1 MDVERLSALAERVLG
16 GETEAYEAIFLETK
30 DNLYFH
36 AKTILLSEE
45 AAWDAVQDSYLAAFR
60 SLEKLANSG
69 RLMMWLCAIVS
80 NISFSR
86 LRKQPRANTAAKE
99 AASAEITEN
108 TLAALPDMQR
118 TALLLRYCDDMAMA
132 QIASVMRCSE
142 MAAQNSLAD
151 AEKALGLVREFSSD
165 MTALSPSELKT
176 QMERL
181 ELKCQLP
188 PSLTLSIGSI
198 IAQKCG
204 YSSSLRVTS
213 GVSSF
218 AAPRPVDRQ
227 RGTGAMPR
235 PKREREQEYGRG
247 RERDSE
253 RERAQERSRER
264 EQEREYE
271 RRRGDERKYERDDA
285 HYEERREARERR
297 EPEPPPINRYGDSP
311 YQKQKKK
318 SGGMPIAAAVIL
330 VISGLILGVFA
341 VRYISAHFGG
351 GKDADVSIVNVRRD
365 ADSAPREHQAL
376 SSEAAQ
382 AYLGVLT
389 GHTGKSGVCSST
401 TEGPGLAY
409 ANLIDFDADGYDE
422 LYLYYID
429 REFSAEN
436 AQYSRG
442 DDGTEL
448 WCLHEE
454 LWRYD
459 GELKKCYEAEHFH
472 TGAPSSANTEGRW
485 LLDNNGRA
493 QLASWH
499 SDVDENGYI
508 NQYLTVYELAEGTLE
523 AGYEVTATFVVANQ
537 AKYMAEGYA
546 IENYY
551 GTDNAQF
558 DSIAYFFEGAV
569 KADGHRVGY
578 SYTDCLAL
586 ADLSTSDI
594 VPLDD
599 YNDDNPVTLLKDFYD
614 ARRDGGRQLIY
625 FNGAGLTWELSD
637 INNMLSSLA
646 DICTGKAETA

>member
-1 MDVERLSALAERVLG
+1 MDVEKLSALAERVLD
-16 GETEAYEAIFLETK
+16 GETEAYEAIFLDTK

-60 SLEKLANSG
+60 SLEKLASSG

-99 AASAEITEN
+99 EASKEVSEN
-108 TLAALPDMQR
+108 TLSALPDMQR

-142 MAAQNSLAD
+142 IAAQNSLAD
-151 AEKALGLVREFSSD
+151 AEKALGLVREF
-165 MTALSPSELKT
+165 TTGTAALSPSELKA

-204 YSSSLRVTS
+204 YTSSLRVTS

-218 AAPRPVDRQ
+218 AAPRPVER
-227 RGTGAMPR
+227 RSMSAPPR
-235 PKREREQEYGRG
+235 PRREREREPEYERG
-247 RERDSE
+247 REYSP
-253 RERAQERSRER
+253 
-264 EQEREYE
+264 E
-271 RRRGDERKYERDDA
+271 RRSEPENAREHDRDEA
-285 HYEERREARERR
+285 HFEERRDVRER
-297 EPEPPPINRYGDSP
+297 PEAMPPIDRGFDSP
-311 YQKQKKK
+311 YKKQQKK
-318 SGGMPIAAAVIL
+318 SGGLPVAAAVIL

-341 VRYISAHFGG
+341 VRYISANFGG
-351 GKDADVSIVNVRRD
+351 GKDAGVTIISAKRE
-365 ADSAPREHQAL
+365 ADSVPSEHQVL

-389 GHTGKSGVCSST
+389 GYTGKSGVCSAASD
-401 TEGPGLAY
+401 GPGLAY
-409 ANLIDFDADGYDE
+409 ANLIDLDADGYDE

-429 REFSAEN
+429 KEFSEAN
-436 AQYSRG
+436 AQYSRKE
-442 DDGTEL
+442 DGTEL

-472 TGAPSSANTEGRW
+472 TGTPSSANSEGRW

-508 NQYLTVYELAEGTLE
+508 NQYLTIYELSGDSLE
-523 AGYEVTATFVVANQ
+523 PGCEVTATFVVANQ

-551 GTDNAQF
+551 GTDNALF

-569 KADGHRVGY
+569 KTPDGREGY
-578 SYTDCLAL
+578 SYTDCQAL

-599 YNDDNPVTLLKDFYD
+599 YEEDNPVSLLKYFYD
-614 ARRDGGRQLIY
+614 ARRDGGQQLIY
-625 FNGAGLTWELSD
+625 FNGEKLAWELSD
-637 INNMLSSLA
+637 INYMLSSLA
-646 DICTGKAETA
+646 DICTGKS